1 MRKANPAFIL
11 LITATII
18 WGATAPIMKLTLTEV
33 PIFSL
38 GFIRQIIAAII
49 FLPFAFKD
57 LKIEKADIKPLV
69 TATLLGTNINLIL
82 FFAGLKLTQAINASI
97 LISAVPI
104 FTLLAAHLYLKEK
117 LTTKLV
123 ISSIT
128 ALLGALI
135 IIGMP
140 IFSSDFKS
148 VIGSLLLIAST
159 LSFVAYEIIAK
170 KLLRKYSASK
180 MTFYTFVIAAIIFL
194 PNFVWEL
201 ATNPSWPTKVD
212 LSGIL
217 GLLYGIVFASALAS
231 YFWQKGLSLLPAGE
245 AALFFYINPISGI
258 IVSML
263 ILGEKVTTSFTVGS
277 ILIIIGVYLAEHH
290 RKNHILHKKHLN

>member
-18 WGATAPIMKLTLTEV
+18 WGATAPIMKLTLNEV

-38 GFIRQIIAAII
+38 GFIRQFAAAII
-49 FLPFAFKD
+49 FLPFAFQD
-57 LKIEKADIKPLV
+57 LKIEKEDIKTLV
-69 TATLLGTNINLIL
+69 IATLLGTNINLV
-82 FFAGLKLTQAINASI
+82 FFFGGLKLTQAINASI
-97 LISAVPI
+97 LTSAVPI

-128 ALLGALI
+128 ALLGAMI

-140 IFSSDFKS
+140 IFFSDFKS
-148 VIGSLLLIAST
+148 VLGSILLVAST
-159 LSFVAYEIIAK
+159 ISFVAYEIIAK
-170 KLLRKYSASK
+170 KLLQKYSASK
-180 MTFYTFVIAAIIFL
+180 ITFYMFVIAAIIFL
-194 PNFVWEL
+194 PNSLLEL
-201 ATNPSWPTKVD
+201 VANPTWPTRID
-212 LSGIL
+212 LSDTL
-217 GLLYGIVFASALAS
+217 GLLYGIIFASALAS

-258 IVSML
+258 LVSML
-263 ILGEKVTTSFTVGS
+263 LLGEKVTTSFAAGS
-277 ILIIIGVYLAEHH
+277 ILIVVGVYLAEYH

>member
-1 MRKANPAFIL
+1 MRKPSPAFIL

-38 GFIRQIIAAII
+38 GFIRQFVAAII
-49 FLPFAFKD
+49 FFPFVAKD

-69 TATLLGTNINLIL
+69 IATLLGTNINLFL
-82 FFAGLKLTQAINASI
+82 FFNGLKLTHAINASI
-97 LISAVPI
+97 LVSAVPI

-117 LTTKLV
+117 LNAKLV
-123 ISSIT
+123 ISSTT
-128 ALLGALI
+128 ALIGALI

-140 IFSSDFKS
+140 IFASDFKS
-148 VIGSLLLIAST
+148 VLGNVLLMGAT

-180 MTFYTFVIAAIIFL
+180 LTFYMFVIAAIIFL
-194 PNFVWEL
+194 PNFILEL
-201 ATNPSWPTKVD
+201 ATNPTWPTHVG

-245 AALFFYINPISGI
+245 AASFFYIDPISGI
-258 IVSML
+258 IVSII
-263 ILGEKVTTSFTVGS
+263 ILGEKVTTSFAVGS
-277 ILIIIGVYLAEHH
+277 VLIAIGVYLAEHH
-290 RKNHILHKKHLN
+290 RKNHILHKRHIN

>member
-1 MRKANPAFIL
+1 
-11 LITATII
+11 
-18 WGATAPIMKLTLTEV
+18 MKLTLTEV

-38 GFIRQIIAAII
+38 GFIRQFVAAII
-49 FLPFAFKD
+49 FFPFAAKD
-57 LKIEKADIKPLV
+57 LKIEKQDIKPLV
-69 TATLLGTNINLIL
+69 IATLLGTNINLVL
-82 FFAGLKLTQAINASI
+82 FFGGLKLTQAINASI
-97 LISAVPI
+97 LVAAVPI
-104 FTLLAAHLYLKEK
+104 FTLLAAHLYLREK

-128 ALLGALI
+128 ALLGALV

-148 VIGSLLLIAST
+148 VLGNVLLIGAT

-170 KLLRKYSASK
+170 KLLRKYSATK
-180 MTFYTFVIAAIIFL
+180 ITFYMFVIAAIIFL
-194 PNFVWEL
+194 PNFILEL
-201 ATNPSWPTKVD
+201 AANPLWPSKID

-217 GLLYGIVFASALAS
+217 GLLFGIIFASALAS
-231 YFWQKGLSLLPAGE
+231 YFWQKGLSLMPAGE

-263 ILGEKVTTSFTVGS
+263 ILGEKVTTSFTIGA
-277 ILIIIGVYLAEHH
+277 ILIVIGVYLAEHH